1 MECGTKTARALAQF
15 PFSVI
20 KRGRTAKIER
30 ELRESLDKS
39 VNLLKKKT
47 SICKQIAVRKPGV
60 HVNSR

>member
-47 SICKQIAVRKPGV
+47 SICKANCG
-60 HVNSR
+60 